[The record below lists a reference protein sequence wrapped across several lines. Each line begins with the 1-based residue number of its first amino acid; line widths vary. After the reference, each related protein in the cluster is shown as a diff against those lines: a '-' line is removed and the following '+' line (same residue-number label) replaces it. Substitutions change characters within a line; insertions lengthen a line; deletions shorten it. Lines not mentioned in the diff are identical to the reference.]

1 MFNCC
6 ESICQVVDDALNPP
20 LMSANEAQMNSSEFV
35 DKKFEKAIDV
45 LSEYERRCYSKKT
58 VADRAQA
65 GVRSY
70 QNQVSDLYFVASQY

>member
-1 MFNCC
+1 
-6 ESICQVVDDALNPP
+6 
-20 LMSANEAQMNSSEFV
+20 MSANEAQMNSSEFV

-70 QNQVSDLYFVASQY
+70 QNQVSDLYFVAYQY